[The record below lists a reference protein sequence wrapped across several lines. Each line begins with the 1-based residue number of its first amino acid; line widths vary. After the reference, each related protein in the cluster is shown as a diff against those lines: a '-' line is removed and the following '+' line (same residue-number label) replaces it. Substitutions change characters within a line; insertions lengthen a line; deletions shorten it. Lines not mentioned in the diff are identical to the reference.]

1 MQWNLNDILMEKDW
15 EKLIGEVKG
24 KIEQIG
30 KLIIKVKPTIGE
42 KEFERLMVKSENL
55 GDLVRKINYYPELKE
70 STNQKDETAKKQKTQ
85 ARDLYLKYA
94 EVVRVLDHWLK
105 GLEVEGYKKLD
116 DKNASRLFKMVPD
129 LEYSLVRART
139 LAKYS
144 LDIKS
149 EEIISHKDT
158 FGLEP
163 LLDLREIIETE
174 QKYEIKVKGPTTAG
188 KKKIKI
194 ETQAELTKLFYSTDR
209 ETRKE
214 AYLALLI
221 RHKENLNKYNLVY
234 QARVRDWQYESKL
247 RGFKTPI
254 SQRNIGNDV
263 SDKAIEVLLKTCKDN
278 RKIFWDLFRIKAKEL
293 KLKKMER
300 WDVYAPLKTKERKVT
315 WEEAKETVLTSF
327 DNFWPDFGKKARLI
341 IEEKHIDLLP
351 SPGKRSGAFCA
362 TITPKIT
369 PYVLL
374 NFTGTERDIL
384 VLAHELGHAVHSL
397 MANKHFGSTQQAG
410 LPLAETASTLGELI
424 VFNRLLEKEKDGEA
438 KKTLIW
444 EKLGDAYATI
454 LRQNYFVLFE
464 MVAFEAIKKGV
475 TGEELSQI
483 YFKNLKEQFEESVEI
498 DENFR
503 YEWAYISHIFET
515 PFYCYAYNFGELL
528 SYCLYSRYLTEGK
541 GFIKNIEKILT
552 SGGAVNPIKLL
563 KEIDID
569 IESEKFWQS
578 GFEIIRKWTKLVI
591 E

>member
-1 MQWNLNDILMEKDW
+1 MQWNLDDIIIEKNIEERIKKF
-15 EKLIGEVKG
+15 EKLL
-24 KIEQIG
+24 KILNPKIS
-30 KLIIKVKPTIGE
+30 E
-42 KEFERLMVKSENL
+42 KEYKRIILESESL
-55 GDLVRKINYYPELKE
+55 GEEITKINYLPELKE
-70 STNQKDETAKKQKTQ
+70 ATDQKDEEAKKQKAQ

-94 EVVRVLDHWLK
+94 EVVRVLDHWIK
-105 GLEVEGYKKLD
+105 GLEVEGLKRLD
-116 DKNASRLFKMVPD
+116 DVNANRLFKVVKD
-129 LEYSLVRART
+129 LEYGLGRSRM

-149 EEIISHKDT
+149 EEIITHKDT

-174 QKYEIKVKGPTTAG
+174 QKYKINNKV
-188 KKKIKI
+188 I
-194 ETQAELTKLFYSTDR
+194 ETQAELTKLFYSANR
-209 ETRKE
+209 ETRKQ

-247 RGFKTPI
+247 RGYKNAI

-263 SDKAIEVLLKTCKDN
+263 SNKTIEVLLKTCKDN
-278 RKIFWDLFRIKAKEL
+278 RNIFQELFKLKAKKL
-293 KLKKMER
+293 GLKKLER
-300 WDVYAPLKTKERKVT
+300 WDVYAPIKTKERKVT

-327 DNFWPDFGKKARLI
+327 DSFWPDFGKKARLI

-410 LPLAETASTLGELI
+410 LPLAETASTLGELM
-424 VFNRLLEKEKDGEA
+424 VFNKMLKQETDKEIKRS
-438 KKTLIW
+438 LVW
-444 EKLGDAYATI
+444 SKLGDAYATI

-464 MVAFEAIKKGV
+464 IQAFEAIKKGV

-483 YFKNLKEQFEESVEI
+483 YFKNLKEQFGESVEI
-498 DENFR
+498 DENFK

-528 SYCLYSRYLTEGK
+528 SYCLYSRYLAEGN
-541 GFIKNIEKILT
+541 GFIKVIEKILS
-552 SGGAVNPIKLL
+552 SGGAVNPTKLL
-563 KEIDID
+563 KDMGID

-578 GFEIIRKWTKLVI
+578 GFQVI
-591 E
+591 KEWMVMVN